1 MSVTTQ
7 TEPND
12 NYVEVRLSERIS
24 TKDYE
29 NFLPVIDKEIARC
42 GRICLLVIMEN
53 VDGWDVATGWEET
66 KFMFSRFSKI
76 DRVGIVGASELQKW
90 MAFFS
95 KPFTMAEVKYFTHEE
110 ETEARKWVSEA
121 ATKYACVDEKK
132 EDEKEEGEN
141 PEEPSCDH
149 EIVEVEEKDE
159 EIVGV

>member
-1 MSVTTQ
+1 MSVITQ

-53 VDGWDVATGWEET
+53 VDGWDVGTSWEET

-76 DRVGIVGASELQKW
+76 DRVGIVGASGLQKW
-90 MAFFS
+90 MAFFA

-110 ETEARKWVSEA
+110 EAEARKWVSEA
-121 ATKYACVDEKK
+121 ATKFANIEKQDHDEQKK
-132 EDEKEEGEN
+132 DEN
-141 PEEPSCDH
+141 PEERDSEH

-159 EIVGV
+159 EVVSV

>member
-1 MSVTTQ
+1 MSVITQ

-53 VDGWDVATGWEET
+53 VDGWDVGTGWEET

-95 KPFTMAEVKYFTHEE
+95 KPFTMAEIRYFTHEE
-110 ETEARKWVSEA
+110 ESEARKWVSEA
-121 ATKYACVDEKK
+121 ATKYACDKEHKTDENQ
-132 EDEKEEGEN
+132 EDRNGE
-141 PEEPSCDH
+141 H

-159 EIVGV
+159 EVVGV

>member
-1 MSVTTQ
+1 MSVITQ

-53 VDGWDVATGWEET
+53 IKGWDVGTSWEET

-76 DRVGIVGASELQKW
+76 NRVGIVGASELQKW
-90 MAFFS
+90 MAFFA
-95 KPFTMAEVKYFTHEE
+95 KPFTMAEVKYFTTEE
-110 ETEARKWVSEA
+110 EAEARKWVSEA
-121 ATKYACVDEKK
+121 ATKYAWNDEK
-132 EDEKEEGEN
+132 DEK
-141 PEEPSCDH
+141 PEERSDDH

-159 EIVGV
+159 EVVEV

>member
-1 MSVTTQ
+1 MSVITQ

-53 VDGWDVATGWEET
+53 IKGWDVGTGWEET
-66 KFMFSRFSKI
+66 KFMFSRFAKI

-95 KPFTMAEVKYFTHEE
+95 KPFTMAEVKYFTHDEE
-110 ETEARKWVSEA
+110 AEARKWVSEA
-121 ATKYACVDEKK
+121 ATKYAWIDEKK
-132 EDEKEEGEN
+132 EDEK
-141 PEEPSCDH
+141 PEEPSDDH
-149 EIVEVEEKDE
+149 EIVEVEEKE
-159 EIVGV
+159 EEVVGV

>member
-1 MSVTTQ
+1 MSVITQ

-53 VDGWDVATGWEET
+53 VDGWDVTTGWEET

-110 ETEARKWVSEA
+110 EAEARKWVSEA
-121 ATKYACVDEKK
+121 ATKYPWNDEKK
-132 EDEKEEGEN
+132 EDESS
-141 PEEPSCDH
+141 EEPSSER
-149 EIVEVEEKDE
+149 EIVEVEEKE
-159 EIVGV
+159 EEVIGA

>member
-1 MSVTTQ
+1 MSVITQ

-24 TKDYE
+24 TRDYE

-53 VDGWDVATGWEET
+53 IKGWDVATGWEET

-110 ETEARKWVSEA
+110 ESEARKWVSEA
-121 ATKYACVDEKK
+121 ATKYAWNDEKK
-132 EDEKEEGEN
+132 EGEKS
-141 PEEPSCDH
+141 EEPSDDH

-159 EIVGV
+159 EVVEV

>member
-29 NFLPVIDKEIARC
+29 NFLPVIDAEIARC

-90 MAFFS
+90 MAFLA
-95 KPFTMAEVKYFTHEE
+95 KPFTMAEVKYFTTEQE
-110 ETEARKWVSEA
+110 AEARKWVSEA
-121 ATKYACVDEKK
+121 ATKYAVIDEKK
-132 EDEKEEGEN
+132 KDEN
-141 PEEPSCDH
+141 PEEPSAEH
-149 EIVEVEEKDE
+149 EIVEVEEKE
-159 EIVGV
+159 EEVVGV

>member
-1 MSVTTQ
+1 MSVITQ

-42 GRICLLVIMEN
+42 GRICVLVIMEN
-53 VDGWDVATGWEET
+53 IDSWDVGTGWEET

-95 KPFTMAEVKYFTHEE
+95 KPFTMAEVKYFTHDEE
-110 ETEARKWVSEA
+110 SEARKWVSEA
-121 ATKYACVDEKK
+121 ATKYASDDKKK
-132 EDEKEEGEN
+132 EDEKEEGEI
-141 PEEPSCDH
+141 PEQNSDH

-159 EIVGV
+159 EVVEV

>member
-24 TKDYE
+24 TKDYD

-42 GRICLLVIMEN
+42 GRICLLVIMKN

-90 MAFFS
+90 MAFFA
-95 KPFTMAEVKYFTHEE
+95 KPFTMAEVKYFTTEQEE
-110 ETEARKWVSEA
+110 EARKWVSEA
-121 ATKYACVDEKK
+121 ATKYAVIDEKK
-132 EDEKEEGEN
+132 EGES
-141 PEEPSCDH
+141 PEESSSEH
-149 EIVEVEEKDE
+149 EIVEVEEKE
-159 EIVGV
+159 EDVVGV